1 MIRHLILVVVSA
13 LPLLMVAILAG
24 AAHGPGAM
32 LAGVLLWL
40 VGVAILA
47 TTVWRETVE
56 PLERLLGGLGAR
68 TGHAALWKVRELH
81 EDLEA
86 CRTEREASREL
97 LADLSAGLAD
107 GLLVVDRKLKVRLI
121 NPEGLRFCGVE
132 EVQPG
137 TSLLKVLRDPEIL
150 EAVEHGARG
159 GRPGP
164 ILHENPRG
172 VWEVR
177 VSPVGRGGA
186 VVLLAEVSL
195 IRRSAELRRRFVQD
209 LSHEIRSPLAVLRTT
224 VEALEEE
231 VDPAAADLLVRQVER
246 ITRLSEELQE
256 LAEIESGE
264 LELVP
269 EMLRLA
275 EVTGEA
281 VADARGNALR
291 ARVTVEERVPPNLEL
306 VTDRRCLLRV
316 LANLLDNAV
325 KYNRP
330 GGRVELRARGEDGWV
345 VLEVEDTGRGIPP
358 DEVRAV
364 FQRFYR
370 VERGRTPG
378 RGGLGLGLAI
388 VKHLVQRLGGRLE
401 LHSREGVGT
410 TVTVRLP
417 TNAAQGP

>member
-1 MIRHLILVVVSA
+1 MIRHLVLVVVSA
-13 LPLLMVAILAG
+13 LPLLMVAEIAA

-32 LAGVLLWL
+32 LAASVLWA

-56 PLERLLGGLGAR
+56 PLERLLEGLDAT
-68 TGHAALWKVRELH
+68 TGHAGLWKVRQLR
-81 EDLEA
+81 EDLEG
-86 CRTEREASREL
+86 CRTDREASREL

-107 GLLVVDRKLKVRLI
+107 GLLVVDPKLKIRLI
-121 NPEGLRFCGVE
+121 NPEGLRFLGARE
-132 EVQPG
+132 IRPG
-137 TSLLKVLRDPEIL
+137 TDLLKVLRDPEIL
-150 EAVEHGARG
+150 DAVTRGARG
-159 GRPGP
+159 GRPEA

-195 IRRSAELRRRFVQD
+195 IRRSAELRRRFIQD

-224 VEALEEE
+224 VEALEDE
-231 VDPAAADLLVRQVER
+231 VDAETAELLVRQVER
-246 ITRLSEELQE
+246 ITRLAAELAE

-264 LELVP
+264 LELAP
-269 EMLRLA
+269 EALSLPGITA
-275 EVTGEA
+275 EA
-281 VADARGNALR
+281 VADVREAARRAGVTIEEHVPADLAL
-291 ARVTVEERVPPNLEL
+291 E
-306 VTDRRCLLRV
+306 TDRRSLLRI

-325 KYNRP
+325 KYNRS
-330 GGRVELRARGEDGWV
+330 GGRVELRAHREEGWV
-345 VLEVEDTGRGIPP
+345 VLQVEDTGQGIPP
-358 DEVRAV
+358 DDVRAV

-401 LHSREGVGT
+401 LDSREGVGT

-417 TNAAQGP
+417 RNMDSPP